1 MIWRDFKMIFFY
13 CVVPIYNVEDYIAE
27 CLESLLAQE
36 YRHFKAILVNDGS
49 TDNSGK
55 IAESYAKKDTRFV
68 YLSQS
73 NKGVSSARN
82 VALDWIFEN
91 EIGDSKILNG
101 GGNKGSKNSKNK
113 LDSADFS
120 LDSAT
125 RTFVESAL
133 DSAYIAFLDPD
144 DFLEK
149 YALSHIAEILS
160 KNPVDT
166 FVSNQFFSLIGEQK
180 GIFDY
185 KIFKRNLEG
194 RIFSKNELL
203 HKAPDTLITTIAGF
217 VIRAEI
223 LQNVRFN
230 ENICYGE
237 DVLFCTEATL
247 KSSAIYIDGRAIY
260 NYRIRENS
268 AVRDESRAK
277 IIAKAN
283 AMFFIAEY
291 FYEKLQNDKQLRKF
305 YIFNIRQSIKKI
317 IRFLQKYDYSAMDF
331 DRQDLAKFLPYIDL
345 KRKIALKFP
354 RIYNF
359 PKTLKRRI

>member
-1 MIWRDFKMIFFY
+1 MIFFY
-13 CVVPIYNVEDYIAE
+13 CVVPIYNVEDYIVE

-55 IAESYAKKDTRFV
+55 IAVSYAKKDARFV

-82 VALDWIFEN
+82 VALNWIFEN

-101 GGNKGSKNSKNK
+101 GGNKGRKNSKNK

-120 LDSAT
+120 LDSAS

-133 DSAYIAFLDPD
+133 DSYIAFLDPD

-149 YALSHIAEILS
+149 YALSHIADILN
-160 KNPVDT
+160 KNQIDT

-180 GIFDY
+180 GIFNY
-185 KIFKRNLEG
+185 KIFKRSLEG

-237 DVLFCTEATL
+237 DVVFCTEATL

-268 AVRDESRAK
+268 AVRDESKAK

-283 AMFFIAEY
+283 AMFFVAEY
-291 FYEKLQNDKQLRKF
+291 FYEKLQGDKTLRKF

-317 IRFLQKYDYSAMDF
+317 IIFLQKYDCSAMDF
-331 DRQDLAKFLPYIDL
+331 TKQDLAKFLPYIDL
-345 KRKIALKFP
+345 KRKIAFHFP
-354 RIYNF
+354 RIYGF
-359 PKTLKRRI
+359 PKKIRKKLSRRI

>member
-1 MIWRDFKMIFFY
+1 MIFFY
-13 CVVPIYNVEDYIAE
+13 CVVPIYNVEDYVIE

-55 IAESYAKKDTRFV
+55 IAEFYAKKDARFV

-82 VALDWIFEN
+82 TALDYIF
-91 EIGDSKILNG
+91 SKILNRG
-101 GGNKGSKNSKNK
+101 GQEYNKNSKNK
-113 LDSADFS
+113 LDSANFS

-125 RTFVESAL
+125 RTFAESSAESTQY
-133 DSAYIAFLDPD
+133 SAYIAFLDPD
-144 DFLEK
+144 DFWEK
-149 YALSHIAEILS
+149 DALSHIAEILS
-160 KNPVDT
+160 KNLVDT
-166 FVSNQFFSLIGEQK
+166 FISNQFFSLSGGEK
-180 GIFDY
+180 HNLNY
-185 KIFKRNLEG
+185 KIFKRELEN
-194 RIFSKNELL
+194 RAIHTDELL
-203 HKAPDTLITTIAGF
+203 HKAPDTLITTICAF
-217 VIRAEI
+217 VFRAEI
-223 LQNVRFN
+223 LHNTRFY
-230 ENICYGE
+230 ENLCYGE

-268 AVRDESRAK
+268 AVRDESREK

-317 IRFLQKYDYSAMDF
+317 IRFLQKYDCSAMDF
-331 DRQDLAKFLPYIDL
+331 DRQDLAKFLPYMDF
-345 KRKIALKFP
+345 KRKIALQFP